1 MACIPKICTPI
12 NEKQKAN
19 KEKDNPMF
27 LKNEQKELNGHVT
40 EDSIEVTDKHLKRGL
55 T

>member
-1 MACIPKICTPI
+1 MKSGRQT
-12 NEKQKAN
+12 KK
-19 KEKDNPMF
+19 KTTNPMF

-40 EDSIEVTDKHLKRGL
+40 EDSIEVADKHLKRGL